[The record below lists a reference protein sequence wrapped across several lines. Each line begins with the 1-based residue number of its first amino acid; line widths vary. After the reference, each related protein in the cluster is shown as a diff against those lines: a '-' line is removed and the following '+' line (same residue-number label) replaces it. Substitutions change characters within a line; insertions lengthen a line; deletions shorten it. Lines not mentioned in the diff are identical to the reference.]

1 MNLHLLLVR
10 IKSFIQILKN
20 KGPKIDPCGTPLTI
34 SVISEQWLL
43 KTTYCFRLVK

>member
-10 IKSFIQILKN
+10 IKLFIQILKN

-34 SVISEQWLL
+34 SVISEQWL
-43 KTTYCFRLVK
+43 YIDVVIFQIQ